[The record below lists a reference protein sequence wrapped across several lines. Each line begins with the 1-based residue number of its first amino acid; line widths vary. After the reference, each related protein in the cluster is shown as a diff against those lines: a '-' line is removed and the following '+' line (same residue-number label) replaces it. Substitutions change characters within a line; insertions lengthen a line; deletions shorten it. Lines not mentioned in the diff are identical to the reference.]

1 MASGQSRRPIS
12 QRRCAPWLIRRDGAG
27 NTLQHDP
34 RSPQASPSAEH
45 AASAKP
51 GRQHWQARTGARSMW
66 QRCARAVA
74 DPGSPKLPRGRDDEP
89 NNAWHAERHG
99 YDPTALRRAQAGT
112 DHACDCAGP
121 ALLPARGTGPPRA
134 RPQLLLSL
142 GLGPTAADFER
153 RRADLRSERASL
165 FGGSIEPEAREA
177 RQRHGRPPASFAAR
191 SLCAPTPQRGAWPP
205 YWRIGDPKG
214 NFPAKRQVARIG
226 CRRIRPELPN
236 PPTLTHPAPLA
247 PGFMSEFNSNYDGMR
262 RRQRPGSWG
271 RTTIRATLHEAVPLS
286 WPLRACRPTSHALNL
301 DL

>member
-121 ALLPARGTGPPRA
+121 ALLPARGTGPARA

-191 SLCAPTPQRGAWPP
+191 SLCAPHPPARGLAALLAHRRSQGQLSCQTAGSPD
-205 YWRIGDPKG
+205 RLSSDP
-214 NFPAKRQVARIG
+214 
-226 CRRIRPELPN
+226 
-236 PPTLTHPAPLA
+236 T
-247 PGFMSEFNSNYDGMR
+247 
-262 RRQRPGSWG
+262 
-271 RTTIRATLHEAVPLS
+271 RATQSPHSHTPRAISAGLHV
-286 WPLRACRPTSHALNL
+286 RI
-301 DL
+301 

>member
-1 MASGQSRRPIS
+1 MPLRRSQGVSIGRQGRGLARCGNGARGQWLTLARQNYPADATTSPITPGTLSDMGTIRRP
-12 QRRCAPWLIRRDGAG
+12 CDAPKLVRIMLVIVPGQPYSRHEGLALLGQGPNSCFPWGWGQPPPTSSAAAPTCVRNAPHFLVVALNRKRVRRDNVMDA
-27 NTLQHDP
+27 HP
-34 RSPQASPSAEH
+34 RPLRPGLSA
-45 AASAKP
+45 P
-51 GRQHWQARTGARSMW
+51 
-66 QRCARAVA
+66 
-74 DPGSPKLPRGRDDEP
+74 
-89 NNAWHAERHG
+89 
-99 YDPTALRRAQAGT
+99 
-112 DHACDCAGP
+112 
-121 ALLPARGTGPPRA
+121 
-134 RPQLLLSL
+134 
-142 GLGPTAADFER
+142 
-153 RRADLRSERASL
+153 
-165 FGGSIEPEAREA
+165 
-177 RQRHGRPPASFAAR
+177 
-191 SLCAPTPQRGAWPP
+191 PTPQRGAWPP